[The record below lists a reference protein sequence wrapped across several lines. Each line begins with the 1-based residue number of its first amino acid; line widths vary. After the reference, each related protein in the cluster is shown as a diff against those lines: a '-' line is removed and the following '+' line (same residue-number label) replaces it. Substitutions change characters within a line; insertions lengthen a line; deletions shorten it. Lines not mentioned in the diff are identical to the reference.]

1 MEKLSN
7 EFKLKEIYCDAKC
20 TDIEYN
26 KPELPDNPIHE
37 TGTLTMLQSRG
48 MENKKSNCWLN
59 SVLQCL
65 FASPL
70 RGLTIEIHEAYAGR
84 SALLDGLYS
93 CFQEMAKI
101 SNKKNNASCVRFVNG
116 PLTIA
121 TSVGMEPRLDCH
133 EDGNELLNKIFS
145 EMYSEINENHRKY
158 LTSLVQWHIFCLNRC
173 LSSECNSIRGRSFMP
188 WNLSIDIPRLSDTIE
203 LWSLIRTLTFGR
215 LSTEEDDVCRKCDFK
230 PASHYVELC
239 HKIPDM
245 SVITINR
252 VKWNGHTRIKINTPI
267 FCGERINFR
276 GTTTTD
282 YDENDIMYSLF
293 AAVLHYGSSAKKG
306 HFVSYVFHADNTAT
320 LYDDTVVTECNM
332 QEILQSQAFLQNVYI
347 CFYIKGDRWRES
359 ENDAISYTEKRSDVP
374 WYLKECDIQRVT
386 KVWNYQKKVVYKSV
400 TSFDLKTV
408 KPLNWLNGDVINA
421 FLATICQDSCNN
433 GKSVYCFN
441 SLLHD
446 TLKNGLSGNRLVNS
460 SLAVDPV
467 KYDILMFP
475 INVANCHWSLVVV
488 YPKSNILCYYDSYH
502 NIDISAINSLVS
514 FITTSYEMETRWK

>member
-1 MEKLSN
+1 M
-7 EFKLKEIYCDAKC
+7 
-20 TDIEYN
+20 
-26 KPELPDNPIHE
+26 
-37 TGTLTMLQSRG
+37 
-48 MENKKSNCWLN
+48 
-59 SVLQCL
+59 
-65 FASPL
+65 
-70 RGLTIEIHEAYAGR
+70 
-84 SALLDGLYS
+84 LDGLYS

-116 PLTIA
+116 SMTIA

-282 YDENDIMYSLF
+282 YDENDIIII
-293 AAVLHYGSSAKKG
+293 
-306 HFVSYVFHADNTAT
+306 D
-320 LYDDTVVTECNM
+320 
-332 QEILQSQAFLQNVYI
+332 VY
-347 CFYIKGDRWRES
+347 
-359 ENDAISYTEKRSDVP
+359 
-374 WYLKECDIQRVT
+374 
-386 KVWNYQKKVVYKSV
+386 
-400 TSFDLKTV
+400 
-408 KPLNWLNGDVINA
+408 
-421 FLATICQDSCNN
+421 
-433 GKSVYCFN
+433 
-441 SLLHD
+441 
-446 TLKNGLSGNRLVNS
+446 
-460 SLAVDPV
+460 
-467 KYDILMFP
+467 
-475 INVANCHWSLVVV
+475 
-488 YPKSNILCYYDSYH
+488 
-502 NIDISAINSLVS
+502 
-514 FITTSYEMETRWK
+514 